1 MTKSTS
7 NNRKLFATLEI
18 GHINIASLQHKLHEI
33 IVFLKDSPKLDVIG
47 ITETRLSYHDSSA
60 FQIPGYTLIR
70 RDAMYVGETGTI
82 MYFRSDLSQYTKRR
96 EDLETIGVESIW
108 LEFKIPGNKPLLVGT
123 IYRNPNKNLS
133 ISKWHDNVTIMMD
146 KVTDQRN
153 NVIMMGDFN
162 INLFAP
168 HTKWLATYESCGL
181 TQLIKEPTRVSNLLR
196 KTTTTL
202 IDHIY
207 TNCTEKVSAANVYP
221 SAASDHYLVK
231 CKYTYQDIR
240 HKKHSHTYIDIRSF
254 KNFDKNTFL
263 CDLSKTSFN
272 PVYQYTEP
280 EKALDKWYSLFL
292 PILDKHAP
300 IRKKRVKQKE
310 IPAHI
315 TQDVRNLM
323 KERDKTKQQFGKKDP
338 RYKRLRNRV
347 TEAIRQSRKKQTSES
362 IERNDTL
369 PNVWRIMNEI
379 TGKSKSTSNDQTNF
393 SSEEFNK
400 YFLSLAKEL
409 QNKNTS
415 NKSNNPSYSNL
426 IEFSNSRPR
435 ASFKMPLIAV
445 YEVGKFISNLQ
456 NKKSCGADN
465 INANILKIA
474 LPYIVES
481 LTYVFNQC
489 IINNIFPKRLKI
501 AKVIPLPKIKNPS
514 DTSDFRPISLLPI
527 ISKLLEKHMQ
537 KQMSNY
543 IEEAELFYKFQSGF
557 RKNHS
562 CQTAL
567 IRLCDTWYRA
577 INNSELVGTVF
588 LDLKKAFDLVDHD
601 ILLNKIDIYFRDKN
615 TTLLLK
621 SYLGERTQ
629 YVHNA
634 GLSSTLGK
642 IVYGVPQGSIL
653 GPLLFCL
660 FINDLP
666 LCLKDLDVIC
676 DLFADDNS
684 LHTHDKTLEVINVRL
699 QEGLNRVN
707 DWCIRNKMMLNP
719 TKTKAMIIATRQKHQ
734 LKPLCL
740 DLSLGSSKIQQ
751 VEYHKVL
758 GVIVDQKFTW
768 EHHINHV
775 CKILARNIY
784 LLKLLSNFVKVE
796 HLKMF
801 FYAHC
806 MSHLNYASPIW
817 SGADEIHLKP
827 LNSIHRRAA
836 KIMCKHDTLTTDQKL
851 KKLGLLSLNQ
861 QHTLNTAITVF
872 KIRHDMHPQYLSQ
885 LLTPCSS
892 RYGSQNYIIPRAN
905 MDLFK
910 HSFSFSGPSV
920 WNSLPMLIKSINS
933 LASFKAAIQKHFL
946 YPLT

>member
-1 MTKSTS
+1 
-7 NNRKLFATLEI
+7 
-18 GHINIASLQHKLHEI
+18 
-33 IVFLKDSPKLDVIG
+33 
-47 ITETRLSYHDSSA
+47 
-60 FQIPGYTLIR
+60 
-70 RDAMYVGETGTI
+70 
-82 MYFRSDLSQYTKRR
+82 
-96 EDLETIGVESIW
+96 
-108 LEFKIPGNKPLLVGT
+108 
-123 IYRNPNKNLS
+123 
-133 ISKWHDNVTIMMD
+133 
-146 KVTDQRN
+146 
-153 NVIMMGDFN
+153 
-162 INLFAP
+162 
-168 HTKWLATYESCGL
+168 
-181 TQLIKEPTRVSNLLR
+181 
-196 KTTTTL
+196 
-202 IDHIY
+202 
-207 TNCTEKVSAANVYP
+207 
-221 SAASDHYLVK
+221 
-231 CKYTYQDIR
+231 
-240 HKKHSHTYIDIRSF
+240 
-254 KNFDKNTFL
+254 
-263 CDLSKTSFN
+263 
-272 PVYQYTEP
+272 
-280 EKALDKWYSLFL
+280 
-292 PILDKHAP
+292 
-300 IRKKRVKQKE
+300 
-310 IPAHI
+310 
-315 TQDVRNLM
+315 
-323 KERDKTKQQFGKKDP
+323 
-338 RYKRLRNRV
+338 
-347 TEAIRQSRKKQTSES
+347 
-362 IERNDTL
+362 
-369 PNVWRIMNEI
+369 
-379 TGKSKSTSNDQTNF
+379 
-393 SSEEFNK
+393 
-400 YFLSLAKEL
+400 
-409 QNKNTS
+409 
-415 NKSNNPSYSNL
+415 
-426 IEFSNSRPR
+426 
-435 ASFKMPLIAV
+435 
-445 YEVGKFISNLQ
+445 
-456 NKKSCGADN
+456 
-465 INANILKIA
+465 
-474 LPYIVES
+474 
-481 LTYVFNQC
+481 
-489 IINNIFPKRLKI
+489 
-501 AKVIPLPKIKNPS
+501 
-514 DTSDFRPISLLPI
+514 
-527 ISKLLEKHMQ
+527 MQ

-601 ILLNKIDIYFRDKN
+601 ILLNKTDIYFRDKN